1 MRAGLLL
8 SGWYWQSAQHRLAA
22 AAADSAMAIASTGEG
37 DLTKALG
44 LYRRGIILQA
54 VGAYREAVKVLRE
67 AIALLDRRGEPVA
80 FAFGGYPFVFCHSFV
95 ASSLA
100 KLGKDDIA
108 EELGMRP
115 EVELVALGLARIKGR
130 ARRMG

>member
-22 AAADSAMAIASTGEG
+22 AAADSAMAIASAGEA

-44 LYRRGIILQA
+44 PYRRGIILQA

-95 ASSLA
+95 AWSLA